1 ADVDRQTSNNDH
13 SVLSLAC
20 AGGHLA
26 VVELLLAHGA
36 NPYHKLKD
44 GSNMVIEAAKGGHAA
59 VICYLLEN
67 P

>member
-1 ADVDRQTSNNDH
+1 MTIHSLNISIVCYIGADVDRRTTNSDH

-36 NPYHKLKD
+36 DPYHKLK
-44 GSNMVIEAAKGGHAA
+44 VLITKG
-59 VICYLLEN
+59 
-67 P
+67 